1 MGFQKVNE
9 SHSISNLD
17 KVNISL
23 PLSNVDFSWFFN
35 KFVILLTVS
44 SIIVVMILN
53 SNFQM
58 GLIRESLLSANSKLI
73 IFSLYVLTFTL
84 TGVILLK
91 STNLS
96 IQGIEQG
103 TRRIYSI
110 SIFFIYFILSFTLIL
125 TIIQISISNSYSNLV
140 FYITAYL
147 SFTSSMGFLIVLSF
161 KFFQLYLHKKN
172 YLTLSYGILFALFCM
187 SILLILIYLINGLAS
202 LPSVIEPSSP
212 RYLIAGQYSVN
223 VQFQNNIAKAYDIF
237 FFISFILA
245 WILSVIML
253 KQYVHR
259 IGKYKFWLLAS
270 LPLFFHLTRYVS
282 ILNLDQSYIESS
294 TNIIPSTVGQ
304 AIFTSLIN
312 SDIQIG
318 GIFFGISF
326 LIIALKLK
334 SSQLRRIIIIVV
346 IGIMLLFGSR
356 DFQSIFMPSIPPG
369 GVVTI
374 SFMAI
379 ASYMLLSSLI
389 SFVKLASRDKQLYAD
404 LTHRVEN
411 DSILV
416 KNLISSEKDIQTLG
430 VFKPLLDYS
439 AQWQKSHSYEELS
452 LEEVKGIIEDI
463 RVELKEKNL
472 KR

>member
-1 MGFQKVNE
+1 MKLIL
-9 SHSISNLD
+9 SITLD
-17 KVNISL
+17 KVNTSL

-35 KFVILLTVS
+35 KFVIFLTVS

-58 GLIRESLLSANSKLI
+58 GLIRESLLSASSKLI

-84 TGVILLK
+84 AGLILLK

-96 IQGIEQG
+96 IQGIKG
-103 TRRIYSI
+103 GGRRIYSI
-110 SIFFIYFILSFTLIL
+110 SMFVIYFILSFTLIF
-125 TIIQISISNSYSNLV
+125 TITQIFISNSYSNLV
-140 FYITAYL
+140 FYVTAYL
-147 SFTSSMGFLIVLSF
+147 SFTSSMVFLIVLSF
-161 KFFQLYLHKKN
+161 KFFQLYSQKTN

-187 SILLILIYLINGLAS
+187 SILLILIYLTDGLAV
-202 LPSVIEPSSP
+202 LPSEIEPSSP
-212 RYLIAGQYSVN
+212 RLLIVGEYSIN
-223 VQFQNNIAKAYDIF
+223 VKFQNNIAKAYDIF

-245 WILSVIML
+245 WILSVMIL
-253 KQYVHR
+253 KQYIHR
-259 IGKYKFWLLAS
+259 IGKYKFWLLVS

-282 ILNLDQSYIESS
+282 ILNLDQGYIESS
-294 TNIIPSTVGQ
+294 TNTIPSTVGQ
-304 AIFTSLIN
+304 SIFTSLIN
-312 SDIQIG
+312 SDMQIG

-334 SSQLRRIIIIVV
+334 SSQLKRIVIIVV

-356 DFQSIFMPSIPPG
+356 DFQSIFIPSIPPG

-379 ASYMLLSSLI
+379 ASYMLLSSLT
-389 SFVKLASRDKQLYAD
+389 SFVKLASRDKQLQAD

-416 KNLISSEKDIQTLG
+416 KNLISSEKKIQTLG
-430 VFKPLLDYS
+430 VLRPLIDYS
-439 AQWQKSHSYEELS
+439 VQWQKSHSYEELS
-452 LEEVKGIIEDI
+452 MAEVKDIIDDV
-463 RVELKEKNL
+463 RSELKERNL

>member
-1 MGFQKVNE
+1 MPSVT
-9 SHSISNLD
+9 LD

-23 PLSNVDFSWFFN
+23 SLSNVDFSWFFN
-35 KFVILLTVS
+35 KFVVFLIVS
-44 SIIVVMILN
+44 TIIVVMSLN

-73 IFSLYVLTFTL
+73 IFSLFVLTFTL
-84 TGVILLK
+84 TGIILLK

-96 IQGIEQG
+96 VQDIKREN
-103 TRRIYSI
+103 RRIYSG
-110 SIFFIYFILSFTLIL
+110 SIFSIYFILSFTLIL
-125 TIIQISISNSYSNLV
+125 TIMQISVSNSYSKLV

-147 SFTSSMGFLIVLSF
+147 SFTSSMAFLIILSF
-161 KFFQLYLHKKN
+161 KFFQLYLHRKN
-172 YLTLSYGILFALFCM
+172 YLTLSYGMLFALFCM
-187 SILLILIYLINGLAS
+187 SVFLILIYLISGLAT
-202 LPSVIEPSSP
+202 LPQVIKFVPP
-212 RYLIAGQYSVN
+212 RELVTNQWSIN
-223 VQFQNNIAKAYDIF
+223 VQFQNNLAKAYDIF
-237 FFISFILA
+237 FSISFILA
-245 WILSVIML
+245 WTLSVIIL
-253 KQYVHR
+253 KQYIQR

-270 LPLFFHLTRYVS
+270 LPLLFHLTRYQS
-282 ILNLDQSYIESS
+282 ILNLDLSFIQSS

-304 AIFTSLIN
+304 ALFNSLMK

-334 SSQLRRIIIIVV
+334 NMKLKRIMIIVV
-346 IGIMLLFGSR
+346 IGITLLFGSR
-356 DFQSIFMPSIPPG
+356 DLHSIFVPSIPPG

-411 DSILV
+411 DNILV
-416 KNLISSEKDIQTLG
+416 KNLISSENEIQTLRLS
-430 VFKPLLDYS
+430 KPLIDYS
-439 AQWQKSHSYEELS
+439 FDWQKTHSYEELS
-452 LEEVKGIIEDI
+452 IEDVRDIIADI
-463 RVELKEKNL
+463 RTELKEKKL
-472 KR
+472 KT